1 MTAPIFDGGRRSAE
15 VDRRQAIAD
24 ENLSAYRQ
32 AVLTAIREVEDA
44 LVNEVKQREHI
55 RALEDVLGT
64 ARKALEQAGIR
75 YRNGVTDYLPVLTQ
89 LLSVQGLERNLI
101 RQRAN
106 LLNAR
111 ISLHRSLGGTWTD
124 SLSP

>member
-1 MTAPIFDGGRRSAE
+1 M
-15 VDRRQAIAD
+15 DRRQAIAD

-111 ISLHRSLGGTWTD
+111 ISLYRSLGGTWTD